1 MFKNKKSGELHA
13 QTKRGAAAQL
23 LRRLTI
29 TAVFVAMGVAV
40 KSVTKL
46 PLAAFGAGGM
56 QIHFS
61 GIFTFFP
68 AALFGPIYGGIASA
82 LSDLLGCI
90 IAPTGA
96 YIPWLTVTAFL
107 GGFLKG
113 LIWKWVTGDT
123 LRRIRLPLVA
133 LFLCIGL
140 LGGAFGL
147 SLINDGVLPKGTLV
161 SEKTELPLRYEVD
174 QMESEGKLSP
184 LSLLATRLAQYN
196 KDTYTLTSLPTDAV
210 SEDGTLYLPSE
221 IYDAATGQSVLPT
234 KVAQDLF
241 DDYADLKTIVSRKG
255 YKNLTAPDGVEI
267 VQAELLES
275 MTGSTEDGYGYSSS
289 DTYRKYLSGY
299 INFAYAGLLFISVLG
314 LLFIGFNVLLERI
327 NPNRSRATQ
336 YLRIALALVLSGSV
350 VTTINTFILRAY
362 TAAWTGRVFL
372 FLWIPR
378 ICEEWIVCLVQAY
391 VIALLYGM
399 LTSGRLRPL
408 FDKVGN
414 AMK

>member
-1 MFKNKKSGELHA
+1 MFKNKKTSELSA

-68 AALFGPIYGGIASA
+68 AALFGPVYGGIASA
-82 LSDLLGCI
+82 LSDLIGCI

-113 LIWKWVTGDT
+113 WIWKWVTGAA
-123 LRRIRLPLVA
+123 LRRARLPLVVV
-133 LFLCIGL
+133 FLCLGI

-147 SLINDGVLPKGTLV
+147 SLTGDGMLPKGTLV
-161 SEKTELPLRYEVD
+161 SEKTDLPLRYEVD
-174 QMESEGKLSP
+174 QMEEDGKLSP

-196 KDTYTLTSLPTDAV
+196 KDSYTLTSLPADAIT
-210 SEDGTLYLPSE
+210 EDGTLYLPSE
-221 IYDAATGQSVLPT
+221 LYDAATGQIVTPT
-234 KVAQDLF
+234 KVAQGLL
-241 DDYADLKTIVSRKG
+241 DDCSDLKTIVSRKG

-267 VQAELLES
+267 VEAELLEPIS
-275 MTGSTEDGYGYSSS
+275 VSTEDGYDYSSS

-299 INFAYAGLLFISVLG
+299 INFAYAGLLFISLLG
-314 LLFIGFNVLLERI
+314 LLFVGLNVLLERM
-327 NPNRSRATQ
+327 NPNHTRATQ

-391 VIALLYGM
+391 VIALIYGM

-408 FDKVGN
+408 FEKVEK
-414 AMK
+414 AIK